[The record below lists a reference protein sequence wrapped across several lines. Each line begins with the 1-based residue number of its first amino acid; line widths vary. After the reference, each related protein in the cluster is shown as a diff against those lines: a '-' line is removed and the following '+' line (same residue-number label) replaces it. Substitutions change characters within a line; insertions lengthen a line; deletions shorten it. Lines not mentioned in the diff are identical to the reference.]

1 MITNLPVGGAQ
12 DNTLLTVEHLDRS
25 KYEIALLCARDGE
38 WLDRAA
44 AIDHLKLIFVD
55 ELVRPI
61 HPVKDVIAFFKVYR
75 ELKRGAYDIVHTH
88 SSKPG
93 VIGRI
98 AAKMADVPII
108 IHTIHGFPF
117 NNFMN
122 PFVRKLVILLER
134 YLSRLTD
141 KLITVSTLNLKK
153 AIKLG
158 FAPPE
163 RFHNIYSGIDF
174 CKFDQPTRVSEKK
187 TELGILNGE
196 KIVGMVGRLSRQKA
210 PLDFIR
216 AIPSVI
222 ERLKDVRFVM
232 VGDGELRDITLETA
246 RRLGVED
253 RLMVLGSRSD
263 VPDLLKTFDLYV
275 LTSHWEGL
283 GRSLTEAMYT
293 GRPVVATNVE
303 GVPELVRNGET
314 GMLVEPRN
322 IQAIAD
328 AIVQV
333 LQDPELA
340 ARLGRAGRQKIT
352 ESFQYEKMVKEIE
365 FVYDELMRLKGPNV

>member
-1 MITNLPVGGAQ
+1 
-12 DNTLLTVEHLDRS
+12 
-25 KYEIALLCARDGE
+25 
-38 WLDRAA
+38 
-44 AIDHLKLIFVD
+44 
-55 ELVRPI
+55 
-61 HPVKDVIAFFKVYR
+61 
-75 ELKRGAYDIVHTH
+75 
-88 SSKPG
+88 
-93 VIGRI
+93 
-98 AAKMADVPII
+98 
-108 IHTIHGFPF
+108 
-117 NNFMN
+117 
-122 PFVRKLVILLER
+122 
-134 YLSRLTD
+134 
-141 KLITVSTLNLKK
+141 
-153 AIKLG
+153 
-158 FAPPE
+158 
-163 RFHNIYSGIDF
+163 
-174 CKFDQPTRVSEKK
+174 
-187 TELGILNGE
+187 
-196 KIVGMVGRLSRQKA
+196 
-210 PLDFIR
+210 
-216 AIPSVI
+216 
-222 ERLKDVRFVM
+222 
-232 VGDGELRDITLETA
+232 
-246 RRLGVED
+246 
-253 RLMVLGSRSD
+253 MVLGSRSD